1 MTIFRDYDQA
11 GLDAQ
16 YNNRAAVPDHP
27 AYFERW
33 ARDSAQARETLPC
46 RLDLAYGP
54 GERERLDI
62 FPAGGGAS
70 APALVF
76 IHGGYWKGL
85 DKSDFSYP
93 ATALV
98 DAGIAYVAIR
108 YPLAPA
114 AGMDEI
120 VASVRRALA
129 WLWREGRGHG
139 VDPARLVVSG
149 HSAGG
154 HLTAM
159 LLATDWPAVADD
171 LPADLVKG
179 GLSISGLYDLEPVR
193 LSYHNA
199 ELRLDAAAA
208 RRNSPLHH
216 LPATAPPLALVV
228 GAEETD
234 EFRRQQQEF
243 LAAWRARGLEGS
255 GAEFAGL
262 NHFSIVD
269 GFYDPASPL
278 QRTARALLA
287 GRLETA

>member
-1 MTIFRDYDQA
+1 VTVFRDYDQA

-27 AYFERW
+27 IYLERW
-33 ARDSAQARETLPC
+33 ARESAQARETLPC
-46 RLDLAYGP
+46 HLDLAYGT
-54 GERERLDI
+54 GAREWLDV
-62 FPAGGGAS
+62 FPAGHGKA

-76 IHGGYWKGL
+76 IHGGYWKAL

-93 ATALV
+93 ATTLV
-98 DAGIAYVAIR
+98 EAGIAYVALG

-129 WLWREGRGHG
+129 WLWREGSGHG

-159 LLATDWPAVADD
+159 MLATDWAAVADD

-193 LSYHNA
+193 LSYHNV
-199 ELRLDAAAA
+199 ELRLDAQAV
-208 RRNSPLHH
+208 RRNSPLRH
-216 LPATAPPLALVV
+216 LPVAAAPLALVV
-228 GAEETD
+228 GAKETD

-255 GAEFAGL
+255 GAEFPGR
-262 NHFSIVD
+262 NHFSIID
-269 GFYDPASPL
+269 GLSDPASPL
-278 QRTARALLA
+278 HRTALALLE
-287 GRLETA
+287 GRLEDA